1 MLDQVLTEV
10 IPRTYSFDS
19 LGLTLDLFD
28 DFEGMTMGQER

>member
-1 MLDQVLTEV
+1 MLDQVLTEG

-28 DFEGMTMGQER
+28 DFEGMMMEKER